1 MHILTGLV
9 DKMTK
14 LRSAAPLSSYVYFR
28 YFRVDKRARGW
39 GMYCTTCGES
49 RIAPGGAYPP
59 AEHPPSHH
67 FDWEHGRRLSEYQ
80 LVYLSE
86 GSGLLETDKMTIRV
100 GAGDAILLLPDMWHR
115 YKPDP
120 SAGWHEYWV
129 GLSGETIQKIVE
141 GGFFSRTNP
150 VVRIR
155 SEKMMLECFRHIFL
169 SVRENTPALQQ
180 ILAGQISVLLAL
192 IRSSSQPGGVEQGS
206 SQMVEQARSL
216 MVSAETREIGLKELA
231 KQLNVSYSSFRRTFR
246 DHTGVSPHQ
255 YRLHLKVSEAR
266 ELLRSTTLSVK
277 EIGYECGFNDEQYFC
292 RLFKQ
297 QTGSTP
303 SDFRRR

>member
-1 MHILTGLV
+1 M
-9 DKMTK
+9 
-14 LRSAAPLSSYVYFR
+14 
-28 YFRVDKRARGW
+28 
-39 GMYCTTCGES
+39 
-49 RIAPGGAYPP
+49 
-59 AEHPPSHH
+59 
-67 FDWEHGRRLSEYQ
+67 
-80 LVYLSE
+80 YLSE

-129 GLSGETIQKIVE
+129 GFSGETIQRIVA
-141 GGFFSRTNP
+141 GGFFSRANP

-155 SEKMMLECFRHIFL
+155 SEKTTLECFRQIFL
-169 SVRENTPALQQ
+169 NVREKTPALQQ
-180 ILAGQISVLLAL
+180 VLAGQIGVLLAL
-192 IRSSSQPGGVEQGS
+192 IRSSSQPMGGMEQGA

-216 MVSAETREIGLKELA
+216 MVSTETREIGLKEMA
-231 KQLNVSYSSFRRTFR
+231 KQLNVSYSSFRRLFR
-246 DHTGVSPHQ
+246 EHTGASPHQ

-277 EIGYECGFNDEQYFC
+277 EIGYECGFEDEQYFC